1 MRECP
6 YCTQVHGRLLLCEPA
21 RLVLDALIERGMRF
35 DMPTLEFPDPV
46 VAPGQFG
53 PDTVLVAQLVAK
65 GAVVPVAG
73 VTRPAVILTG
83 QDVQGNV
90 LPQWVYVADGA
101 GLRKAS
107 KLVGEMTEMA
117 IRRARSVTL

>member
-21 RLVLDALIERGMRF
+21 RMVLDALIERGMRF
-35 DMPTLEFPDPV
+35 DMPTLEFPEPV
-46 VAPGQFG
+46 TEPGQFG
-53 PDTVLVAQLVAK
+53 TDTVLVQQLVAK
-65 GAVVPVAG
+65 GATVPVLG
-73 VTRPAVILTG
+73 VTRPALILTG
-83 QDVQGNV
+83 QDVRGGV
-90 LPQWVYVADGA
+90 LPQWVYVADPA
-101 GLRKAS
+101 GLRKVS